1 MSDHTER
8 PSVMGIDP
16 GLDGAVAVILPAG
29 AEAHVTPTIAAAG
42 GGKRRLDAAGMLVL
56 LERHP
61 IALAVIEAVGPMPK
75 QGVVSTFRFGVG
87 FGTWL
92 GMLAALRIPHLA
104 VTPHAWKKAIL
115 AGTTKDK
122 GAAIEWA
129 QRRFPEVSLLATAR
143 SKVPHDGLADALA
156 MAEFA
161 RRLQAEDRHA
171 DAGPEGVGSQRRSRD
186 GRRTARPRPSPE

>member
-1 MSDHTER
+1 MFDQTER

-16 GLDGAVAVILPAG
+16 GLDGGVALILPG
-29 AEAHVTPTIAAAG
+29 GVEAFVTPTIASGG
-42 GGKRRLDAAGMLVL
+42 GGKRQFDIAGMLVL

-122 GAAIEWA
+122 GAAIQWA

-161 RRLQAEDRHA
+161 RRLQAEDRR
-171 DAGPEGVGSQRRSRD
+171 AGLEGVGRQNRN
-186 GRRTARPRPSPE
+186 GETA